1 MEGCIL
7 MMLGACFL
15 VLAHSCRDARP
26 VLRDMGALTSPRRA
40 DVHRHMVMSFV
51 FGAAS
56 IAYGLQL
63 VLRS

>member
-1 MEGCIL
+1 MEGWIL

-15 VLAHSCRDARP
+15 VLAHSCRDPRP
-26 VLRDMGALTSPRRA
+26 VLREIEPWTWSRRV
-40 DVHRHMVMSFV
+40 DVHRHMVMCFV

-63 VLRS
+63 VIRS